1 MDLTGLSLKELQQL
15 ENQLNEG
22 LLFVKEKKVLLYFS
36 SFAYPSFVMKAKLGD
51 FWLWEITTSFTFAGA
66 LTDGTIR
73 AIKSTGNWSS

>member
-51 FWLWEITTSFTFAGA
+51 FWLLW
-66 LTDGTIR
+66 
-73 AIKSTGNWSS
+73 